1 MGILPQRPLYRRL
14 LILGGLLGVVSV
26 ALGCWAIYSRSS
38 LSGRIEAI
46 RAAGCP
52 ATIPDLAPKPIPA
65 EDDAAAQ
72 LAAVAERFDEFARE
86 QGRFYKTPAGL
97 AYEERRVRNEAAAL
111 EELAA
116 IRAIVEQYPDLDAAI
131 ERAASRQAYASRLD
145 FSLPQPQFLQAMI
158 DRSSDIR
165 TVARFVQWQMELAIA
180 EGRSDMAAEK
190 GIQLL
195 RLAALYDAE
204 PGLNHSLV
212 AMVVRQHAASGIY
225 DALVADE
232 NHSVTPELRRQ
243 LDLELIRFDPQET
256 LRHAITTERACVIS
270 AVQAHIGGMSAIV
283 ANTVGLPMKAI
294 YVESIDV
301 IEPVLELVDQPWH
314 ETFAP
319 SNQNVLQ
326 GTAGLGV
333 FASQMASAFKAQ
345 FDAAHRTSAVLR
357 SLRAFNALQ
366 RYAEEHGAEAAG
378 LADLQLPAEAT
389 VDPFTGKPLIAKS
402 VDGSWSVYSV
412 GKDGVND
419 GGEFATPKDSGVG
432 PSKPVAVSP
441 EAED

>member
-1 MGILPQRPLYRRL
+1 
-14 LILGGLLGVVSV
+14 
-26 ALGCWAIYSRSS
+26 
-38 LSGRIEAI
+38 
-46 RAAGCP
+46 
-52 ATIPDLAPKPIPA
+52 
-65 EDDAAAQ
+65 
-72 LAAVAERFDEFARE
+72 
-86 QGRFYKTPAGL
+86 
-97 AYEERRVRNEAAAL
+97 
-111 EELAA
+111 
-116 IRAIVEQYPDLDAAI
+116 
-131 ERAASRQAYASRLD
+131 
-145 FSLPQPQFLQAMI
+145 
-158 DRSSDIR
+158 
-165 TVARFVQWQMELAIA
+165 
-180 EGRSDMAAEK
+180 MAAEK

-256 LRHAITTERACVIS
+256 LLHAITTERACVIS

-333 FASQMASAFKAQ
+333 FASQMASAFKA
-345 FDAAHRTSAVLR
+345 AV
-357 SLRAFNALQ
+357 
-366 RYAEEHGAEAAG
+366 
-378 LADLQLPAEAT
+378 
-389 VDPFTGKPLIAKS
+389 
-402 VDGSWSVYSV
+402 
-412 GKDGVND
+412 
-419 GGEFATPKDSGVG
+419 
-432 PSKPVAVSP
+432 
-441 EAED
+441 